1 MFPVVGEP
9 HTNSVLQL
17 LRNVERL
24 HVVDGLVNRFAI
36 SITVR
41 VCCLEYVAYLNA
53 NQKTYS
59 QL

>member
-24 HVVDGLVNRFAI
+24 HVVDGLVNLFAI
-36 SITVR
+36 SISVR